1 MSSDSIAESQSPQ
14 QPAASLR
21 LWPGIVIVVCLWLIQ
36 IWSIT
41 GEFALI
47 KFMLGK
53 MISPIA
59 SILGLIIW
67 WLFATRLRWNDRRL
81 STIVLA
87 VVAIATPLIA
97 GSNFPAMPMM
107 IYAIPILSTVWVAW
121 LVLTIPLSW
130 PIRQYGLACLFVL
143 IGAVCS
149 MLRLDG
155 MDGSFAA
162 EFHWRWEPT
171 GEAQLLS
178 ELTTP
183 RATSSVKDAVQALQP
198 TDWPCFRGP
207 NRDGKVYGVS
217 ITTDWEANPP
227 KELWRHRIGP
237 GWSSFAVVGPRVFTQ
252 EQRGEQE
259 LVVCYEARTGAEVWS
274 HSNATRFT
282 EVVAGAG
289 PRATPT
295 FHEGRIY
302 SCGANGALNC
312 LNAETGKLI
321 WTQDIKVD
329 TKAKVPQWGFS
340 SSPLVTNNLVTVF
353 AGGPDGKSLVA
364 YHIEDGKL
372 AWTAGT
378 GLLSY
383 CSPETVV
390 IDDVEQI
397 LFPTEDGLT
406 SFEPA
411 TGQVLWLHEWPAP
424 GIARVAQP
432 AQVAKDQILIGTGM
446 NLGLRRITVT
456 KNGESW
462 STQENWTSKEIKPYF
477 NDFVIS
483 DHQIYGF
490 DGPVF
495 MSLNADDG
503 KKTWKTRGSGKGYGT
518 GQVLLLA
525 DQKLLLVL
533 TEVGE
538 IALVEANPKEFRE
551 IAKIPAISGKTW
563 NHPVISGNI
572 LFVRNGE
579 EAAAFELTLKSPQ
592 APADENPEK

>member
-183 RATSSVKDAVQALQP
+183 RAASSVKDAVQALQP

-207 NRDGKVYGVS
+207 NRDG
-217 ITTDWEANPP
+217 
-227 KELWRHRIGP
+227 
-237 GWSSFAVVGPRVFTQ
+237 
-252 EQRGEQE
+252 
-259 LVVCYEARTGAEVWS
+259 
-274 HSNATRFT
+274 
-282 EVVAGAG
+282 
-289 PRATPT
+289 
-295 FHEGRIY
+295 
-302 SCGANGALNC
+302 
-312 LNAETGKLI
+312 
-321 WTQDIKVD
+321 
-329 TKAKVPQWGFS
+329 
-340 SSPLVTNNLVTVF
+340 
-353 AGGPDGKSLVA
+353 
-364 YHIEDGKL
+364 
-372 AWTAGT
+372 
-378 GLLSY
+378 
-383 CSPETVV
+383 
-390 IDDVEQI
+390 
-397 LFPTEDGLT
+397 
-406 SFEPA
+406 
-411 TGQVLWLHEWPAP
+411 
-424 GIARVAQP
+424 
-432 AQVAKDQILIGTGM
+432 
-446 NLGLRRITVT
+446 
-456 KNGESW
+456 
-462 STQENWTSKEIKPYF
+462 
-477 NDFVIS
+477 
-483 DHQIYGF
+483 
-490 DGPVF
+490 
-495 MSLNADDG
+495 
-503 KKTWKTRGSGKGYGT
+503 
-518 GQVLLLA
+518 
-525 DQKLLLVL
+525 
-533 TEVGE
+533 
-538 IALVEANPKEFRE
+538 
-551 IAKIPAISGKTW
+551 
-563 NHPVISGNI
+563 
-572 LFVRNGE
+572 
-579 EAAAFELTLKSPQ
+579 
-592 APADENPEK
+592 